1 MKNQTITNLNR
12 LPVAE
17 NRTNEQENILTDL
30 ETRDDV
36 KGGPTCQNNLKQIGL
51 ALHSYSD

>member
-1 MKNQTITNLNR
+1 MKNQSINHNLNR

-17 NRTNEQENILTDL
+17 HRSDEQEEILGDL

-36 KGGPTCQNNLKQIGL
+36 KGGPSCQNNLKQIGL
-51 ALHSYSD
+51 ALHN